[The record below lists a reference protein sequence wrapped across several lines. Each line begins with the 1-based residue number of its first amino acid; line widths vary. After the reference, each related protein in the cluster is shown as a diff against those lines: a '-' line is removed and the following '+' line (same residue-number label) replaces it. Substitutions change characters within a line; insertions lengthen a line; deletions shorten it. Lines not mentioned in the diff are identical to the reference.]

1 MATGAHAEEP
11 TLDCRDDM
19 VSVEPPR
26 HSFDRRLD
34 LQREIKHR
42 RCTGNHRSDSGYCFT
57 LDQLGDIPQI
67 KLRNGGVHMVVAV
80 YNMWYMKTPKFTNLA
95 VFVIFFGIAL
105 IEALQKQNWLEAALF
120 LSLGIISLWADIRK
134 D

>member
-1 MATGAHAEEP
+1 
-11 TLDCRDDM
+11 
-19 VSVEPPR
+19 
-26 HSFDRRLD
+26 
-34 LQREIKHR
+34 
-42 RCTGNHRSDSGYCFT
+42 
-57 LDQLGDIPQI
+57 
-67 KLRNGGVHMVVAV
+67 MVVAV

-120 LSLGIISLWADIRK
+120 LSLAIISLWADIRK